1 MPPPNDILMISPFF
15 ATPHPAFSRSH
26 GSLLGPLWEG
36 LAFVFSHGHF
46 PIGVKTGGDQS
57 KNSFFVAAFSPP
69 RSGGGNKPSF
79 HFCWACSTVL
89 AVHLCVSCLISRSL
103 WKDKAFNGPGA
114 RTHAQGVS
122 SLLGFL
128 LIHIFGVSF
137 LGSHYIPSLF
147 LTWAVVGHTLGCRK
161 GNGERR
167 EREIGV
173 CLCCVVA
180 MCAL

>member
-1 MPPPNDILMISPFF
+1 MISPFF

-57 KNSFFVAAFSPP
+57 KNSFFVAAFPP
-69 RSGGGNKPSF
+69 PAVRRGKQTIVSFLLGLLDRFSGASMR
-79 HFCWACSTVL
+79 
-89 AVHLCVSCLISRSL
+89 LISRSL